1 MSEFQLYLQ
10 LGFEHISDINGY
22 DHILFIV
29 ALCVG
34 YLISQWKHLLIL
46 VTAFTIGHSITL
58 ALSTLNI
65 ILVKSEIIEFL
76 IPVTIFITAIL
87 NLFQKEQIH
96 TQEKMRRNYAIALFF
111 GMIHGMGFSNYLK
124 ELLGQEQNI
133 ITPLFAFN
141 VGLELGQLLIV
152 AITMAISYVFVKLLK
167 VPQKWW
173 TIVVSILVA
182 LVSIKLMIETKF
194 W

>member
-22 DHILFIV
+22 DHILFLV
-29 ALCVG
+29 ALCAS
-34 YLISQWKHLLIL
+34 YLFSQWKQVLIL
-46 VTAFTIGHSITL
+46 VTAFTIGHSVTL
-58 ALSTLNI
+58 ALSTLNV
-65 ILVKSEIIEFL
+65 ILVPSEIIEFL
-76 IPVTIFITAIL
+76 IPVTIFLTAIL
-87 NLFQKEQIH
+87 NIFQKEGQFS
-96 TQEKMRRNYAIALFF
+96 QEKMKRNYALALFF

-133 ITPLFAFN
+133 FTPLLAFN
-141 VGLELGQLLIV
+141 VGLELGQILIV
-152 AITMAISYVFVKLLK
+152 AVIMVISYLCVQIFK

-173 TIVVSILVA
+173 TIIVSIIVA
-182 LVSIKLMIETKF
+182 ITAIKLMIDTKF